1 MKQKF
6 IILSLIFAGFS
17 LNLNAQIDVTINP
30 IGLLFSNIN
39 AGVDIGLSEDM
50 SVEPRLGLSFTDY
63 DLGDVEFS
71 STGFAL
77 GAIGK
82 YYFSPDD
89 GCDKW
94 HLGPYLDFGTS
105 TLKADM
111 EADVTNTKFGLGVYF
126 GYKVVSSKGIVFDI
140 GFGGGR
146 NFINKFEASDGTET
160 DLGNIPLLNINVTGK
175 LAVGYRFGGGNK

>member
-6 IILSLIFAGFS
+6 IILALIFAGFS
-17 LNLNAQIDVTINP
+17 LNLNAQIDVTVNP

-39 AGVDIGLSEDM
+39 AGADIGFAEDM
-50 SVEPRLGLSFTDY
+50 SVEPRIGLSFNNYT
-63 DLGDVEFS
+63 LGDADFS
-71 STGFAL
+71 STGFAI

-94 HLGPYLDFGTS
+94 HVGPYLDFGTS

-111 EADVTNTKFGLGVYF
+111 EADVTNTKFGLGLYV
-126 GYKVVSSKGIVFDI
+126 GYKWVSAKNIVFDL

-146 NFINKFEASDGTET
+146 NFINKFEASDGSET
-160 DLGNIPLLNINVTGK
+160 DLGGIPLLNINLTGK
-175 LAVGYRFGGGNK
+175 LAVGYRFGGGK